1 MKPDTLFLSG
11 GGVNCIAFLG
21 SFKYLM
27 ENKIIDDGFKNIKNI
42 VCVSGSAF
50 YILPLLLGCSL
61 NVLIK
66 ICMGVDNDAMV
77 DFTSFD
83 LNEMF
88 QKFGLYENNFIDNM
102 SSVILKH
109 YNLSEKLTLK
119 ELHDRTAINLVLKTT
134 NISKYSIEYI
144 NHISNPELSV
154 IDAIKMTTCF
164 PLLFQPINYNGNLYV
179 DGGLCGNYPI
189 EYNRTLKSKN
199 YLGIHIKVKDKE
211 TDVNNIF
218 SYLNRLQMAP
228 TSPYDSINKK
238 RKNTILIIVDELG
251 TVFKKTHDENMK
263 ILINGY
269 LSCKTYFK
277 HNQKYSVS
285 HQLV

>member
-21 SFKYLM
+21 ALKYLI
-27 ENKIIDDGFKNIKNI
+27 ENQTIDGNFKNFKNI

-61 NVLIK
+61 GVLTK
-66 ICMGVDNDAMV
+66 VCMEFDNETLV
-77 DFTSFD
+77 DFTTFD
-83 LNEMF
+83 LNRLFEN
-88 QKFGLYENNFIDNM
+88 FGLYDNSFIENLC
-102 SSVILKH
+102 SVILK
-109 YNLSEKLTLK
+109 NNNFSEKITLL
-119 ELHDRTAINLVLKTT
+119 ELYEYTTVNFVLKTT
-134 NISKYSIEYI
+134 NISKYRIEYI
-144 NHISNPELSV
+144 NHISHPDLSV
-154 IDAIKMTTCF
+154 IEAIKMTTCV
-164 PLLFQPINYNGNLYV
+164 PLLFQPIKYNDDLYV

-189 EYNRTLKSKN
+189 EYNRTLRSKN

-211 TDVNNIF
+211 KHVNGLF

-228 TSPYDSINKK
+228 TSPYDSIHKK

-251 TVFKKTHDENMK
+251 TVFKKTYDENMK

-269 LSCKTYFK
+269 LSCETYFNSK
-277 HNQKYSVS
+277 
-285 HQLV
+285 